1 MLRLCS
7 LVILLIILAA
17 MLPIHIGAE
26 VASVSLVDMNSQAR
40 FVGVVHEE
48 SVSQLSEI
56 FQFLSDRFPRF
67 PLFWGKTAYANV
79 KEVWKGSAYKQ
90 ISYRASPS
98 WVCDVSKA
106 VAGTD
111 AVVFL
116 DKAQLYG
123 LEIAWAGGGRYQL
136 FREGSKSYIEFH
148 ADRLPLE
155 LASKAI
161 AVSEYKNHL
170 ALDDLRA
177 WCLAHNK

>member
-7 LVILLIILAA
+7 LVILSIFLATL
-17 MLPIHIGAE
+17 LPVRIGAE

-40 FVGVVHEE
+40 FVGVVHED
-48 SVSQLSEI
+48 SVSQLSEA
-56 FQFLSDRFPRF
+56 FQFLSDRYPRF
-67 PLFWGKTAYANV
+67 PLFWGKTAYASV
-79 KEVWKGSAYKQ
+79 KEVWKGSASKQ

-106 VAGTD
+106 VPGTD

-116 DKAQLYG
+116 DKAQFYG
-123 LEIAWAGGGRYQL
+123 LEITWAGGGRYPL
-136 FREGSKSYIEFH
+136 FRDGSTSYIEFYS
-148 ADRLPLE
+148 DRLPPE

-161 AVSEYKNHL
+161 AVSEYKNRL
-170 ALDDLRA
+170 ALNDLRA